1 MATVDLGKIRFNWQG
16 AYNNSTAYVVNDVVS
31 SGGNSYI
38 CILASTGNAVSNG
51 TYWSLMAQAGT
62 NGTNGSN
69 GADGT
74 DVGTVI
80 TTQGDV
86 LYRDGSGLQKLG
98 AGTSGQFLKTQGTGA
113 NPVWD
118 DAGGGAWN
126 IIGTATASNS
136 SSLTITGIGTTYAMH
151 VVIISDFKNAN
162 TGYSDTNVCMRLGT
176 SSGVYTTSSYQ
187 WMVHRMGAYAG
198 NTQYNG
204 TQDDKWVLSGS
215 QEPGGDGNEGF
226 GARVEIPVTSNS
238 SVCPHMM
245 GQAVYTDEATDAGTT
260 YFGGTLRNSNI
271 TFDRINV
278 FMSSGNIESGRI
290 TLYGISHA

>member
-86 LYRDGSGLQKLG
+86 LYRDGSGLQRLG
-98 AGTSGQFLKTQGTGA
+98 AGSSGQFLKTQGTGA
-113 NPVWD
+113 NPVWA
-118 DAGGGAWN
+118 DAGGAWSVKTN
-126 IIGTATASNS
+126 STFS
-136 SSLTITGIGTTYAMH
+136 SSTSLEITGLTKTTKIFISGTQASSAGLLRMRVGATSGGSFDSGASDYWYSLVRHSSGSTHDMLYNAGYDRVPIGYCVDGEDFALEFL
-151 VVIISDFKNAN
+151 VINPAGHSGA
-162 TGYSDTNVCMRLGT
+162 T
-176 SSGVYTTSSYQ
+176 SSALMYTEYYSESQARKCRSVRKANQRLQQVKFYPS
-187 WMVHRMGAYAG
+187 AG
-198 NTQYNG
+198 NMT
-204 TQDDKWVLSGS
+204 GS
-215 QEPGGDGNEGF
+215 
-226 GARVEIPVTSNS
+226 
-238 SVCPHMM
+238 
-245 GQAVYTDEATDAGTT
+245 YT
-260 YFGGTLRNSNI
+260 
-271 TFDRINV
+271 V
-278 FMSSGNIESGRI
+278 IE
-290 TLYGISHA
+290 LN